1 MNIRPMDLQV
11 LIPRTTEVAKN
22 QNNINQQNVV
32 ASEQSAAEWQ
42 KLSTARQQ
50 QIQHTPKS
58 EGGRVS
64 ERGGQKQPSG
74 GHSSRGGAPGSGQPE
89 DDELLADDPV
99 RGHTIDIKT

>member
-22 QNNINQQNVV
+22 QNNMNQQNAIV
-32 ASEQSAAEWQ
+32 AEQSAAEWQ
-42 KLSTARQQ
+42 KLSTVRQQ

-58 EGGRVS
+58 EGGRVG
-64 ERGGQKQPSG
+64 ERGEQKQQSG
-74 GHSSRGGAPGSGQPE
+74 DHSAKGRSTGEVRPE
-89 DDELLADDPV
+89 DGEPLASDPV